1 MIISQSTTKSL
12 SGPRCTRL
20 RWFTGLKIKFIS
32 KENMGLA
39 IYSICKSVLD
49 SLILK

>member
-1 MIISQSTTKSL
+1 MIISQTITKSL
-12 SGPRCTRL
+12 FGPRCT
-20 RWFTGLKIKFIS
+20 FEVVYGLKIKFIS

-39 IYSICKSVLD
+39 IYSICKSVMD